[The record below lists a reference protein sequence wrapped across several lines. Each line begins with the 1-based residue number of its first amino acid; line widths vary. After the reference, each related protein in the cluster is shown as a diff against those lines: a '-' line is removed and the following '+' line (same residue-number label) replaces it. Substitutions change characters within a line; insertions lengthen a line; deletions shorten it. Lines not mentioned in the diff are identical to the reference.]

1 MSYFAIDLDTKEM
14 HDVKWFQIKRKK
26 IALCPICDNKI
37 ELRAENSLMTSA
49 HFWHGKNSICTS
61 IKKNRKKYEDLPFSQ
76 LDKEAGKKL
85 RKEIKNNLY
94 TIFLAC
100 NALCE
105 GLKYLEFNELII
117 KANEKAIWDYK
128 GLKLNYIPYI
138 LILFH
143 DIFYAKGSK
152 LRDEKF
158 YFVLEPSIKNFD
170 DLWNIKKNI
179 KQYIWKISPDKGVLE
194 IIKIKQNLDPVPEW
208 FKRATEKLLI

>member
-105 GLKYLEFNELII
+105 GLKYLEFKELII

>member
-105 GLKYLEFNELII
+105 GLKYLEFKELII

-170 DLWNIKKNI
+170 DLWNIKKI
-179 KQYIWKISPDKGVLE
+179 
-194 IIKIKQNLDPVPEW
+194 
-208 FKRATEKLLI
+208 

>member
-1 MSYFAIDLDTKEM
+1 LSYFAIDLDTKEM

-105 GLKYLEFNELII
+105 GLKYLEFKELII